1 MMEERN
7 FVFDKTRCNI
17 LIVDDSKTINK
28 LLTKEFNKKN
38 YTTFSAFSLKETRE
52 IINKQNI
59 DYLILDINLPDGK
72 GYELFEDLKNTNTK
86 IFILTSQK
94 DSVNRELS
102 FKKGI
107 IDFIIKDTLLYK
119 KIEQIIEMIEKVEK
133 NKNETI
139 LVVDDSYVIQEQLK
153 DLLENKNYNVLLASN
168 EKEALDLIIKNPP
181 DLMLL
186 DIELKKGNGIVF
198 LQRNNNLIISELKI
212 PVIIIGSTIDIFTT
226 RDSYKAGAVDIIK
239 KPFLIE
245 EMNLKID
252 LWIDY
257 KRKQKELSHS
267 TQLLNA
273 YKDAVDERLIVSK
286 TDLDGIIT
294 YVNKQFC
301 ILSGFSK
308 NELIGKNHNIT
319 RHPDTPIELFK
330 VIWDTIKNKKTTWMG
345 KIKNR
350 KKDGSYYWVD
360 TLIKPILDKDGNIE
374 EFIALKNDIT
384 QQEDVKEYFKIKLKG
399 SEKNLNHSIR
409 LAKEYENAI
418 DISNILLRTNI
429 DGKINY
435 VNNKFVELT
444 KFTKKEL
451 IGADYRIFKHPQIQD
466 EIFEN
471 LKSLILDKEIF
482 NGILKNKSK
491 FGKTYWINITIVP
504 IKDDNNKTIEY
515 MWIIND
521 LTELFNLNEEIQ
533 STQKEIIYKMGEI
546 GETRSK
552 ETGNHVKRVAEYSR
566 LLALLWGMDKKEAN
580 NLLIASPMHDI
591 GKVGIPDSILKK
603 TGKLTEDEF
612 EIMKEHSLIGYNIL
626 KDSKRDILK
635 AAAIVAKEHHEKWDG
650 TGYPFGL
657 KGENI
662 HIYGRI
668 TAIADVFDAL
678 GSERCYKEAWEDEKI
693 FGLFQKEKAKHFD
706 PNLIDLFLNNLDD
719 FLLIRDKYKDIYEEN
734 K

>member
-1 MMEERN
+1 
-7 FVFDKTRCNI
+7 
-17 LIVDDSKTINK
+17 
-28 LLTKEFNKKN
+28 
-38 YTTFSAFSLKETRE
+38 
-52 IINKQNI
+52 
-59 DYLILDINLPDGK
+59 
-72 GYELFEDLKNTNTK
+72 
-86 IFILTSQK
+86 
-94 DSVNRELS
+94 
-102 FKKGI
+102 
-107 IDFIIKDTLLYK
+107 
-119 KIEQIIEMIEKVEK
+119 
-133 NKNETI
+133 
-139 LVVDDSYVIQEQLK
+139 
-153 DLLENKNYNVLLASN
+153 
-168 EKEALDLIIKNPP
+168 
-181 DLMLL
+181 MLL

-706 PNLIDLFLNNLDD
+706 PNLIDLFFKNINS
-719 FLLIRDKYKDIYEEN
+719 FIEIRNKYKD
-734 K
+734 

>member
-521 LTELFNLNEEIQ
+521 LTQLFNLNEEIQ

-603 TGKLTEDEF
+603 PAKLTQDEF
-612 EIMKEHSLIGYNIL
+612 EIMKEHAIIGYNIL

-650 TGYPFGL
+650 SGYPFGL

-678 GSERCYKEAWEDEKI
+678 GSERCYKEAWKDEKI
-693 FGLFQKEKAKHFD
+693 FELFQKEKAKHFD
-706 PNLIDLFLNNLDD
+706 PNLIDLFFKNIDS
-719 FLLIRDKYKDIYEEN
+719 FIEIRNKYKD
-734 K
+734 